1 MRALILLIASAF
13 ALPWQAPEE
22 RPFHDPEGRYQL
34 VLRDRWEPVTYQD
47 GAGNTVT
54 DIVYGSS
61 EEGLLRIRQFKVEPG
76 ISPRAFIE
84 REEEVSL
91 RFRPGYLRGAIESF
105 GGVYP
110 ESVVFNFEFT
120 RRGQKKVARYYV
132 FKTDET
138 TIYLLQF
145 EGRPNVI
152 RSTRNRLDLIAR
164 SFRARS

>member
-1 MRALILLIASAF
+1 MKRVIPIILPALIVLQQTA
-13 ALPWQAPEE
+13 EE
-22 RPFHDPEGRYQL
+22 RPFQDPDGRYQL

-61 EEGLLRIRQFKVEPG
+61 EEGLLRVRQFKVEPG
-76 ISPRAFIE
+76 TSPRAFAE
-84 REEEVSL
+84 REEEISL
-91 RFRPGYLRGAIESF
+91 RFRPGYLRGTMEAF

-120 RRGQKKVARYYV
+120 RRGQKKVARYYY

-138 TIYLLQF
+138 TIYVLQF
-145 EGRPNVI
+145 EGRPEVI

-164 SFRARS
+164 SFRVRS

>member
-1 MRALILLIASAF
+1 MKRTIPIFLPVLLVLQTI
-13 ALPWQAPEE
+13 EE
-22 RPFHDPEGRYQL
+22 RPFQDPEGRYQL

-61 EEGLLRIRQFKVEPG
+61 EEGLLRVRQFKVEPG
-76 ISPRAFIE
+76 TSPRAFAE
-84 REEEVSL
+84 REEDVSL
-91 RFRPGYLRGAIESF
+91 RFRPGYLRGAMESF
-105 GGVYP
+105 GGTYP
-110 ESVVFNFEFT
+110 ESVVLNFEFT
-120 RRGQKKVARYYV
+120 RRGQKKVARYYY

-138 TIYLLQF
+138 TIYVLQF
-145 EGRPNVI
+145 EGRPEVI

>member
-1 MRALILLIASAF
+1 MMLMILLIVH
-13 ALPWQAPEE
+13 ALVFTLQVSEE
-22 RPFHDPEGRYQL
+22 RPFQDPEGRYQL

-61 EEGLLRIRQFKVEPG
+61 EEGLLRIRSFKVEPG
-76 ISPRAFIE
+76 TSPRAFAE

-91 RFRPGYLRGAIESF
+91 RFRPGYVRGAMEPF
-105 GGVYP
+105 GGVYA
-110 ESVVFNFEFT
+110 ESVVLNFEFT
-120 RRGQKKVARYYV
+120 RRGQKKIARYYY

-138 TIYLLQF
+138 TIYALQF
-145 EGRPNVI
+145 EGRPDVI

>member
-1 MRALILLIASAF
+1 MILLILSALAF
-13 ALPWQAPEE
+13 ALQAPEE
-22 RPFHDPEGRYQL
+22 RPFRDPEGRYEL
-34 VLRDRWEPVTYQD
+34 VLRDRWEPVTYRD

-61 EEGLLRIRQFKVEPG
+61 EDGVLRIRRFPVEPG
-76 ISPRAFIE
+76 TSPRAFAE
-84 REEEVSL
+84 QQEEISL
-91 RFRPGYLRGAIESF
+91 RFRPGFLRGALESF

-120 RRGQKKVARYYV
+120 RRGQKRAARYYY

-138 TIYLLQF
+138 TLYVLQF
-145 EGRPNVI
+145 EGRPEII

-164 SFRARS
+164 SFRASS

>member
-1 MRALILLIASAF
+1 MMRVILLIASA
-13 ALPWQAPEE
+13 LTLTLQVSEE
-22 RPFHDPEGRYQL
+22 RPFQDPEGRYHL

-61 EEGLLRIRQFKVEPG
+61 EDGLLRIRSFTVEPG
-76 ISPRAFIE
+76 MSPRAFAE

-91 RFRPGYLRGAIESF
+91 RFRPGYIRGALESF

-120 RRGQKKVARYYV
+120 RRGQKKIARYYY
-132 FKTDET
+132 FKTNET
-138 TIYLLQF
+138 TMYVLQF
-145 EGRPNVI
+145 EGRPDVI